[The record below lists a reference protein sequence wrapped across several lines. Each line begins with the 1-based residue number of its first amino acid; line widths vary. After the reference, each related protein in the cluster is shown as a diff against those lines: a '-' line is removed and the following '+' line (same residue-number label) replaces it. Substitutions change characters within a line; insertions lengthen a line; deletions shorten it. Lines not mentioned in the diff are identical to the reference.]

1 MTFELLFTFLSA
13 LVWPVVSL
21 LLSLLSVLAG
31 LLLCIFVVGWLLLRA
46 RQPDTFDNRRP
57 IEKDKKR

>member
-13 LVWPVVSL
+13 LVWPVASL
-21 LLSLLSVLAG
+21 LLSLLSILAG

-46 RQPDTFDNRRP
+46 RQPGTFAGRRRMDD
-57 IEKDKKR
+57 ENE